1 MRMKDIFF
9 PQPGQKVTEKYL
21 RQVLV
26 TSICSILLCM
36 SCLVGTTWAW
46 FTVSIEDAENVIH
59 IAQEPPEVRVTVEE
73 SDIDF
78 SARKLPAGTHTL
90 LVAHPNEADDVQQK
104 SILYVTFSV
113 DEAVKG
119 YVTLNQENNYMTS
132 IQITTQQDCLVS
144 WTVSWFTPGGV
155 TPLDS
160 NEIDLIVEDESEP
173 TDETTEDPSASTE
186 EETEPSSETIAPTQ
200 TTTDPS
206 QTTTETT
213 DPTQTTTETTDPTQ
227 TTTETMDP
235 TQTTTETTAPIETTT
250 ETTQSTEAETEA
262 PKETTQSAENEM
274 ESIDETIA
282 PMEL

>member
-1 MRMKDIFF
+1 MKIKELFTV
-9 PQPGQKVTEKYL
+9 PEGQKVTEKVFH
-21 RQVLV
+21 RVLIS
-26 TSICSILLCM
+26 SICSILLCM

-59 IAQEPPEVRVTVEE
+59 IAQEPPGVRVTVEE

-213 DPTQTTTETTDPTQ
+213 APTQ

-235 TQTTTETTAPIETTT
+235 TLITTETTAQIETTT
-250 ETTQSTEAETEA
+250 EMTQSTEAETEA